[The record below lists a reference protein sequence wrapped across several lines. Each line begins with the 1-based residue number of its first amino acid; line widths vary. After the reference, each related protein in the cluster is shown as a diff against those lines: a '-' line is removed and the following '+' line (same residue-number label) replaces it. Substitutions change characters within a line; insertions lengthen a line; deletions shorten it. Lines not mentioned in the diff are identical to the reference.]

1 MKQKY
6 LNSDVGND
14 IGAMSLI
21 KSLGPFRTL
30 MKYIARQWKLLV
42 LFALMSIV
50 SSEASVL
57 GPYVI
62 MNIIDKG
69 MVEKNFNQ
77 LTFYVAALIAL
88 TIVGSASDFII
99 SYSTR
104 YFSNN
109 LAKDLRFDLFKSIQS
124 KSFAFF
130 DRSRVGQLVSRM
142 TSDVDEIRGFFDFNL
157 RFLTSSILTFVLAL
171 ATMVTLNVELT
182 LVTLASLPIML
193 LIIFLFNRKISPIF
207 WDIRNKV
214 GQLTATLQE
223 SLSGYKL
230 VKAMATEDQEINR
243 FDTVNRSL
251 LLSNYQAS
259 KVRSIYLPFTGLIVS
274 LIYALLIWYGGLLV
288 INQKIMIGEVVAFA
302 TYMGMFIGPVRMLG
316 FMYEGMKRA
325 LVAMKRLTDIM
336 EANVVIP
343 EKPDAVELSNVK
355 GKIEFRNVSFSYKDE
370 PTLKDVSFVINPGEK
385 VAVVGPIGSGKTTI
399 LNLIPRFYD
408 VTSGNVLIDDVDVR
422 DLKLS
427 FLRRVV
433 AIVPQE
439 TFLFPTTIRE
449 NIAFGKKDASMEEIV
464 AAAKAA
470 QIHDTIEKFPN
481 GYETLVGERGITLS
495 GGQRQRIA
503 IARALLVNPRIVLLD
518 DSTSSVDVETES
530 AIQKALDKLLE
541 GRTAVIIT
549 NRLSTVQKA
558 DKIILMNEGK
568 VEAIGKF
575 NELYEKSGLFRSLFA
590 KQIEELVFS
599 KEVN

>member
-1 MKQKY
+1 
-6 LNSDVGND
+6 
-14 IGAMSLI
+14 
-21 KSLGPFRTL
+21 
-30 MKYIARQWKLLV
+30 
-42 LFALMSIV
+42 MSIV

-77 LTFYVAALIAL
+77 LTFYIVALIVL
-88 TIVGSASDFII
+88 TIVGSVSDFII

-109 LAKDLRFDLFKSIQS
+109 LAKDLRFDLFRSIQS

-171 ATMVTLNVELT
+171 ATMVTLNIELT
-182 LVTLASLPIML
+182 LVTLASLPVML
-193 LIIFLFNRKISPIF
+193 LVIFLFNRKISPIF

-243 FDTVNRSL
+243 FDAVNRSL

-302 TYMGMFIGPVRMLG
+302 TYMGMFVGPVRMLG

-325 LVAMKRLTDIM
+325 LVAMRRLTDIM

-343 EKPDAVELSNVK
+343 EKPNAIELPNLK
-355 GKIEFRNVSFSYKDE
+355 GKVEFRNVSFSYKDE

-385 VAVVGPIGSGKTTI
+385 VAVVGPIGSGKTTV

-408 VTSGNVLIDDVDVR
+408 VTSGKVLIDDVDVR

-433 AIVPQE
+433 AVVPQE

-449 NIAFGKKDASMEEIV
+449 NIAFGKKDASMEEII

-481 GYETLVGERGITLS
+481 GYETLVGERGVTLS

-549 NRLSTVQKA
+549 SRLSTVQKA
-558 DKIILMNEGK
+558 DKIILMNEGR

-575 NELYEKSGLFRSLFA
+575 NELYEKSELFRSLFS
-590 KQIEELVFS
+590 KQMEELVFS

>member
-1 MKQKY
+1 M
-6 LNSDVGND
+6 
-14 IGAMSLI
+14 
-21 KSLGPFRTL
+21 
-30 MKYIARQWKLLV
+30 
-42 LFALMSIV
+42 LFAFMSIV

-77 LTFYVAALIAL
+77 LTFYIVALIVL
-88 TIVGSASDFII
+88 TIVGSVSDFII

-109 LAKDLRFDLFKSIQS
+109 LAKDLRFDLFRSIQS

-171 ATMVTLNVELT
+171 ATMVTLNIELT
-182 LVTLASLPIML
+182 LVTLASLPVML
-193 LIIFLFNRKISPIF
+193 LVIFLFNRKISPIF

-243 FDTVNRSL
+243 FDAVNRSL

-302 TYMGMFIGPVRMLG
+302 TYMGMFVGPVRMLG

-325 LVAMKRLTDIM
+325 LVAMRRLTDIM

-343 EKPDAVELSNVK
+343 EKPNAIELPNLK
-355 GKIEFRNVSFSYKDE
+355 GKVEFRNVSFSYKDE

-385 VAVVGPIGSGKTTI
+385 VAVVGPIGSGKTTV

-408 VTSGNVLIDDVDVR
+408 VTSGKVLIDDVDVR

-433 AIVPQE
+433 AVVPQE

-449 NIAFGKKDASMEEIV
+449 NIAFGKKDASMEEII

-481 GYETLVGERGITLS
+481 GYETLVGERGVTLS

-549 NRLSTVQKA
+549 SRLSTVQKA
-558 DKIILMNEGK
+558 DKIILMNEGR

-575 NELYEKSGLFRSLFA
+575 NELYEKSELFRSLFS
-590 KQIEELVFS
+590 KQMEELVFS

>member
-1 MKQKY
+1 MSVTI
-6 LNSDVGND
+6 L
-14 IGAMSLI
+14 AMHLA

-30 MKYIARQWKLLV
+30 MKYVAKQWKLLA
-42 LFALMSIV
+42 LFVFMSIV

-69 MVEKNFNQ
+69 MVAKNFSQ
-77 LTFYVAALIAL
+77 LTFYVIVFIVL
-88 TIVGSASDFII
+88 TIVGSISDFII
-99 SYSTR
+99 SYATR

-109 LAKDLRFDLFKSIQS
+109 LAKDLRLDLFKSIQS
-124 KSFAFF
+124 KSFTFF
-130 DRSRVGQLVSRM
+130 DRTRIGQLVSRI
-142 TSDVDEIRGFFDFNL
+142 TSDVDEIRMFFDFNL
-157 RFLTSSILTFVLAL
+157 RFLTSSVLTFGLAL
-171 ATMVTLNVELT
+171 ATMLALNAELT
-182 LVTLASLPIML
+182 LITLISLP
-193 LIIFLFNRKISPIF
+193 LILFVVLLFNGKISPVF
-207 WDIRNKV
+207 WDIRNKI

-230 VKAMATEDQEINR
+230 VKAMATEDQEIKR
-243 FDTVNRSL
+243 FDTVNLSL
-251 LLSNYQAS
+251 LSSNYQAS
-259 KVRSIYLPFTGLIVS
+259 KIRSTYLPFTGLIVS
-274 LIYALLIWYGGLLV
+274 LIYALLIWYGGLLI
-288 INQKIMIGEVVAFA
+288 INKKVMIGEVVAFA
-302 TYMGMFIGPVRMLG
+302 TYMGMFVGPIRMLG

-325 LVAMKRLTDIM
+325 LVGMKRLTDIM

-343 EKPDAVELSNVK
+343 EKPNAIELPNVK
-355 GKIEFRNVSFSYKDE
+355 GKIEFRHVSFSYKGE

-385 VAVVGPIGSGKTTI
+385 VAVVGPIGSGKTTV

-408 VTSGNVLIDDVDVR
+408 VTSGSVLIDDVDVR

-427 FLRRVV
+427 FLRRVI

-439 TFLFPTTIRE
+439 TFLFPTTIKE
-449 NIAFGKKDASMEEIV
+449 NIAFGNKNASMEEII

-558 DKIILMNEGK
+558 DKIILMNEGRI
-568 VEAIGKF
+568 EAIGKF
-575 NELYEKSGLFRSLFA
+575 NELYEKSELFRFLFS
-590 KQIEELVFS
+590 KQMEELIFS

>member
-1 MKQKY
+1 MSVTI
-6 LNSDVGND
+6 L
-14 IGAMSLI
+14 AMSLI
-21 KSLGPFRTL
+21 KNLSPFRTL
-30 MKYIARQWKLLV
+30 MKYIARQWKLLL
-42 LFALMSIV
+42 LFAFMSIV

-77 LTFYVAALIAL
+77 LTFYIVALIVL
-88 TIVGSASDFII
+88 TIVGSVSDFII

-109 LAKDLRFDLFKSIQS
+109 LAKDLRFDLFRSIQS

-171 ATMVTLNVELT
+171 ATMVTLNIELT
-182 LVTLASLPIML
+182 LVTLASLPVML
-193 LIIFLFNRKISPIF
+193 LVIFLFNRKISPIF

-243 FDTVNRSL
+243 FDAVNRSL

-302 TYMGMFIGPVRMLG
+302 TYMGMFVGPVRMLG

-325 LVAMKRLTDIM
+325 LVAMRRLTDIM

-343 EKPDAVELSNVK
+343 EKPNAIELPNLK
-355 GKIEFRNVSFSYKDE
+355 GKVEFRNVSFSYKDE

-385 VAVVGPIGSGKTTI
+385 VAVVGPIGSGKTTV

-408 VTSGNVLIDDVDVR
+408 VTSGKVLIDDVDVR

-433 AIVPQE
+433 AVVPQE

-449 NIAFGKKDASMEEIV
+449 NIAFGKKDASMEEII

-481 GYETLVGERGITLS
+481 GYETLVGERGVTLS

-549 NRLSTVQKA
+549 SRLSTVQKA
-558 DKIILMNEGK
+558 DKIILMNEGR

-575 NELYEKSGLFRSLFA
+575 NELYEKSELFRSLFS
-590 KQIEELVFS
+590 KQMEELVFS

>member
-1 MKQKY
+1 
-6 LNSDVGND
+6 
-14 IGAMSLI
+14 
-21 KSLGPFRTL
+21 
-30 MKYIARQWKLLV
+30 
-42 LFALMSIV
+42 
-50 SSEASVL
+50 
-57 GPYVI
+57 
-62 MNIIDKG
+62 
-69 MVEKNFNQ
+69 
-77 LTFYVAALIAL
+77 
-88 TIVGSASDFII
+88 
-99 SYSTR
+99 
-104 YFSNN
+104 
-109 LAKDLRFDLFKSIQS
+109 
-124 KSFAFF
+124 
-130 DRSRVGQLVSRM
+130 
-142 TSDVDEIRGFFDFNL
+142 
-157 RFLTSSILTFVLAL
+157 
-171 ATMVTLNVELT
+171 
-182 LVTLASLPIML
+182 
-193 LIIFLFNRKISPIF
+193 
-207 WDIRNKV
+207 
-214 GQLTATLQE
+214 
-223 SLSGYKL
+223 
-230 VKAMATEDQEINR
+230 
-243 FDTVNRSL
+243 
-251 LLSNYQAS
+251 
-259 KVRSIYLPFTGLIVS
+259 
-274 LIYALLIWYGGLLV
+274 
-288 INQKIMIGEVVAFA
+288 MIGEVVAFA

-495 GGQRQRIA
+495 GGQRQRFA

>member
-1 MKQKY
+1 
-6 LNSDVGND
+6 
-14 IGAMSLI
+14 MSLI
-21 KSLGPFRTL
+21 KNLSPFRTL
-30 MKYIARQWKLLV
+30 MKYIARQWKLLL
-42 LFALMSIV
+42 LFAFMSIV

-77 LTFYVAALIAL
+77 LTFYIVALIVL
-88 TIVGSASDFII
+88 TIVGSVSDFII

-109 LAKDLRFDLFKSIQS
+109 LAKDLRFDLFRSIQS

-171 ATMVTLNVELT
+171 ATMVTLNIELT
-182 LVTLASLPIML
+182 LVTLASLPVML
-193 LIIFLFNRKISPIF
+193 LVIFLFNRKISPIF

-243 FDTVNRSL
+243 FDAVNRSL

-325 LVAMKRLTDIM
+325 LVAMRRLTDIM

-343 EKPDAVELSNVK
+343 EKPNAIELPNLK
-355 GKIEFRNVSFSYKDE
+355 GKVEFRNVSFSYKDE

-385 VAVVGPIGSGKTTI
+385 VAVVGPIGSGKTTV

-408 VTSGNVLIDDVDVR
+408 VTSGKVLIDDVDVR

-433 AIVPQE
+433 AVVPQE

-449 NIAFGKKDASMEEIV
+449 NIAFGKKDASMEEII

-481 GYETLVGERGITLS
+481 GYETLVGERGVTLS

-558 DKIILMNEGK
+558 DKIILMNEGR

-575 NELYEKSGLFRSLFA
+575 NELYEKSELFRSLFS
-590 KQIEELVFS
+590 KQMEELVFS

>member
-1 MKQKY
+1 
-6 LNSDVGND
+6 
-14 IGAMSLI
+14 
-21 KSLGPFRTL
+21 
-30 MKYIARQWKLLV
+30 
-42 LFALMSIV
+42 MSIV

-77 LTFYVAALIAL
+77 LTFYIVALIVL
-88 TIVGSASDFII
+88 TIVGSVSDFII

-109 LAKDLRFDLFKSIQS
+109 LAKDLRFDLFRSIQS

-171 ATMVTLNVELT
+171 ATMVTLNIELT
-182 LVTLASLPIML
+182 LVTLASLPVML
-193 LIIFLFNRKISPIF
+193 LVIFLFNRKISPIF

-243 FDTVNRSL
+243 FDAVNRSL

-302 TYMGMFIGPVRMLG
+302 TYMGMFVGPVRMLG

-325 LVAMKRLTDIM
+325 LVAMRRLTDIM

-343 EKPDAVELSNVK
+343 EKPNAIELPNLK
-355 GKIEFRNVSFSYKDE
+355 GKVEFRNVSFSYKDE

-385 VAVVGPIGSGKTTI
+385 VAVVGPIGSGKTTV

-408 VTSGNVLIDDVDVR
+408 VTSGKVLIDDVDVR

-427 FLRRVV
+427 FLRKVV
-433 AIVPQE
+433 AVVPQE

-449 NIAFGKKDASMEEIV
+449 NIAFGKKDASMEEII

-481 GYETLVGERGITLS
+481 GYETLVGERGVTLS

-558 DKIILMNEGK
+558 DKIILMNEGR

-575 NELYEKSGLFRSLFA
+575 NELYEKSELFRSLFS
-590 KQIEELVFS
+590 KQMEELVFS

>member
-1 MKQKY
+1 MSVTI
-6 LNSDVGND
+6 L
-14 IGAMSLI
+14 AMSLI
-21 KSLGPFRTL
+21 KNLSPFRTL
-30 MKYIARQWKLLV
+30 MKYIARQWKLLL
-42 LFALMSIV
+42 LFAFMSIV

-77 LTFYVAALIAL
+77 LTFYIVALIVL
-88 TIVGSASDFII
+88 TIVGSVSDFII

-109 LAKDLRFDLFKSIQS
+109 LAKDLRFDLFRSIQS

-171 ATMVTLNVELT
+171 ATMVTLNIELT
-182 LVTLASLPIML
+182 LVTLASLPVML
-193 LIIFLFNRKISPIF
+193 LVIFLFNRKISPIF

-243 FDTVNRSL
+243 FDAVNRSL

-302 TYMGMFIGPVRMLG
+302 TYMGMFVGPVRMLG

-325 LVAMKRLTDIM
+325 LVAMRRLTDIM

-343 EKPDAVELSNVK
+343 EKPNAIELPNLK
-355 GKIEFRNVSFSYKDE
+355 GKVEFRNVSFSYKDE

-385 VAVVGPIGSGKTTI
+385 VAVVGPIGSGKTTV

-408 VTSGNVLIDDVDVR
+408 VTSGKVLIDDVDVR

-427 FLRRVV
+427 FLRKVV
-433 AIVPQE
+433 AVVPQE

-449 NIAFGKKDASMEEIV
+449 NIAFGKKDASMEEII

-481 GYETLVGERGITLS
+481 GYETLVGERGVTLS

-558 DKIILMNEGK
+558 DKIILMNEGR

-575 NELYEKSGLFRSLFA
+575 NELYEKSELFRSLFS
-590 KQIEELVFS
+590 KQMEELVFS

>member
-1 MKQKY
+1 MSVTI
-6 LNSDVGND
+6 L
-14 IGAMSLI
+14 AMSLI
-21 KSLGPFRTL
+21 KNLSPFRTL
-30 MKYIARQWKLLV
+30 MKYIARQWKLLL
-42 LFALMSIV
+42 LFAFMSIV

-77 LTFYVAALIAL
+77 LTFYIVALIVL
-88 TIVGSASDFII
+88 TIVGSVSDFII

-109 LAKDLRFDLFKSIQS
+109 LAKDLRFDLFRSIQS

-171 ATMVTLNVELT
+171 ATMVTLNIELT
-182 LVTLASLPIML
+182 LVTLASLPVML
-193 LIIFLFNRKISPIF
+193 LVIFLFNRKISPIF

-243 FDTVNRSL
+243 FDAVNRSL

-302 TYMGMFIGPVRMLG
+302 TYMGMFVGPVRMLG

-325 LVAMKRLTDIM
+325 LVAMRRLTDIM

-343 EKPDAVELSNVK
+343 EKPNAIELPNLK
-355 GKIEFRNVSFSYKDE
+355 GKVEFRNVSFSYKDE

-385 VAVVGPIGSGKTTI
+385 VAVVGPIGSGKTTV

-408 VTSGNVLIDDVDVR
+408 VTSGKVLIDDVDVR

-433 AIVPQE
+433 AVVPQE

-449 NIAFGKKDASMEEIV
+449 NIAFGKKDASMEEII

-481 GYETLVGERGITLS
+481 GYETLVGERGVTLS

-558 DKIILMNEGK
+558 DKIILMNEGR

-575 NELYEKSGLFRSLFA
+575 NELYEKSELFRSLFS
-590 KQIEELVFS
+590 KQMEELVFS

>member
-1 MKQKY
+1 
-6 LNSDVGND
+6 
-14 IGAMSLI
+14 
-21 KSLGPFRTL
+21 
-30 MKYIARQWKLLV
+30 
-42 LFALMSIV
+42 
-50 SSEASVL
+50 
-57 GPYVI
+57 
-62 MNIIDKG
+62 
-69 MVEKNFNQ
+69 
-77 LTFYVAALIAL
+77 
-88 TIVGSASDFII
+88 
-99 SYSTR
+99 
-104 YFSNN
+104 
-109 LAKDLRFDLFKSIQS
+109 AKDLRFDLFKSIQS

>member
-1 MKQKY
+1 MSVTI
-6 LNSDVGND
+6 L
-14 IGAMSLI
+14 AMSLI

>member
-1 MKQKY
+1 
-6 LNSDVGND
+6 
-14 IGAMSLI
+14 
-21 KSLGPFRTL
+21 
-30 MKYIARQWKLLV
+30 MKYIARQWKLLL
-42 LFALMSIV
+42 LFAFMSIV

-77 LTFYVAALIAL
+77 LTFYIVALIVL
-88 TIVGSASDFII
+88 TIVGSVSDFII

-109 LAKDLRFDLFKSIQS
+109 LAKDLRFDLFRSIQS

-171 ATMVTLNVELT
+171 ATMVTLNIELT
-182 LVTLASLPIML
+182 LVTLASLPVML
-193 LIIFLFNRKISPIF
+193 LVIFLFNRKISPIF

-243 FDTVNRSL
+243 FDAVNRSL

-302 TYMGMFIGPVRMLG
+302 TYMGMFVGPVRMLG

-325 LVAMKRLTDIM
+325 LVAMRRLTDIM

-343 EKPDAVELSNVK
+343 EKPNAIELPNLK
-355 GKIEFRNVSFSYKDE
+355 GKVEFRNVSFSYKDE

-385 VAVVGPIGSGKTTI
+385 VAVVGPIGSGKTTV

-408 VTSGNVLIDDVDVR
+408 VTSGKVLIDDVDVR

-433 AIVPQE
+433 AVVPQE

-449 NIAFGKKDASMEEIV
+449 NIAFGKKDASMEEII

-481 GYETLVGERGITLS
+481 GYETLVGERGVTLS

-549 NRLSTVQKA
+549 SRLSTVQKA
-558 DKIILMNEGK
+558 DKIILMNEGR

-575 NELYEKSGLFRSLFA
+575 NELYEKSELFRSLFS
-590 KQIEELVFS
+590 KQMEELVFS

>member
-1 MKQKY
+1 
-6 LNSDVGND
+6 
-14 IGAMSLI
+14 
-21 KSLGPFRTL
+21 
-30 MKYIARQWKLLV
+30 
-42 LFALMSIV
+42 
-50 SSEASVL
+50 
-57 GPYVI
+57 

-77 LTFYVAALIAL
+77 LTFYIVALIVL
-88 TIVGSASDFII
+88 TIVGSVSDFII

-109 LAKDLRFDLFKSIQS
+109 LAKDLRFDLFRSIQS

-171 ATMVTLNVELT
+171 ATMVTLNIELT
-182 LVTLASLPIML
+182 LVTLASLPVML
-193 LIIFLFNRKISPIF
+193 LVIFLFNRKISPIF

-243 FDTVNRSL
+243 FDAVNHSL

-302 TYMGMFIGPVRMLG
+302 TYMGMFVGPVRMLG

-325 LVAMKRLTDIM
+325 LVAMRRLTDIM

-343 EKPDAVELSNVK
+343 EKPNAIELPNLK
-355 GKIEFRNVSFSYKDE
+355 GKVEFRNVSFSYKDE

-385 VAVVGPIGSGKTTI
+385 VAVVGPIGSGKTTV

-408 VTSGNVLIDDVDVR
+408 VTSGKVLIDDVDVR

-433 AIVPQE
+433 AVVPQE

-449 NIAFGKKDASMEEIV
+449 NIAFGKKDASMEEII
-464 AAAKAA
+464 AAAKVA

-481 GYETLVGERGITLS
+481 GYETLVGERGVTLS

-558 DKIILMNEGK
+558 DKIILMNEGR

-575 NELYEKSGLFRSLFA
+575 NELYEKSELFRSLFS
-590 KQIEELVFS
+590 KQMEELVFS

>member
-1 MKQKY
+1 
-6 LNSDVGND
+6 
-14 IGAMSLI
+14 MSLI

-259 KVRSIYLPFTGLIVS
+259 KVRSIYLPFTGLVVS
-274 LIYALLIWYGGLLV
+274 LVYALLIWYGGLLV

>member
-1 MKQKY
+1 MSVTI
-6 LNSDVGND
+6 L
-14 IGAMSLI
+14 AMSLI
-21 KSLGPFRTL
+21 KNLSPFRTL
-30 MKYIARQWKLLV
+30 MKYIARQWKLLL
-42 LFALMSIV
+42 LFAFMSIV

-77 LTFYVAALIAL
+77 LTFYIVALIVL
-88 TIVGSASDFII
+88 TIVGSVSDFII

-109 LAKDLRFDLFKSIQS
+109 LAKDLRFDLFRSIQS

-171 ATMVTLNVELT
+171 ATMVTLNIELT
-182 LVTLASLPIML
+182 LVTLASLPVML
-193 LIIFLFNRKISPIF
+193 LVIFLFNRKISPIF

-243 FDTVNRSL
+243 FDAVNRSL

-325 LVAMKRLTDIM
+325 LVAMRRLTDIM

-343 EKPDAVELSNVK
+343 EKPNAIELPNLK
-355 GKIEFRNVSFSYKDE
+355 GKVEFRNVSFSYKDE

-385 VAVVGPIGSGKTTI
+385 VAVVGPIGSGKTTV

-408 VTSGNVLIDDVDVR
+408 VTSGKVLIDDVDVR

-433 AIVPQE
+433 AVVPQE

-449 NIAFGKKDASMEEIV
+449 NIAFGKKDASMEEII

-481 GYETLVGERGITLS
+481 GYETLVGERGVTLS

-558 DKIILMNEGK
+558 DKIILMNEGR

-575 NELYEKSGLFRSLFA
+575 NELYEKSELFRSLFS
-590 KQIEELVFS
+590 KQMEELVFS